1 MTTTSSDSSAF
12 RTHGPPG
19 PPVPLRPLEEAEQAE
34 QADRHGPFTPLELP
48 SHVVATPTADGMA
61 LRDDRSGA
69 CWELNSPAAL
79 VLRALLRG
87 ADVPEAAAL
96 LTARHP
102 DTAGRAEGEID
113 VLVRRLHDAGLAQ
126 PCDGR
131 RAGRLRRPFR
141 GAERG
146 TGRGGV
152 RRTGRVRR
160 WGRLRARVRR
170 ARRRAGARVRGR
182 AGVRAAAREDRT

>member
-12 RTHGPPG
+12 RAHGPPG
-19 PPVPLRPLEEAEQAE
+19 PPVPLRPLEEAEQADCD
-34 QADRHGPFTPLELP
+34 APFVPLELP
-48 SHVVATPTADGMA
+48 SYVVATPTADGMA

-69 CWELNSPAAL
+69 CWELNAPAAL

-87 ADVPEAAAL
+87 ADVPKAAAL

-131 RAGRLRRPFR
+131 RAGPLRRPFR

-170 ARRRAGARVRGR
+170 ARRRAGARVRER
-182 AGVRAAAREDRT
+182 AGVRAAREGRT